1 MNMCTMEPGGR
12 KIGVMGGT
20 FNPIHMGHLLLAEW
34 AMEAAGL
41 DQILFIPTGI
51 PYMKGKCH
59 VLSGEMRL
67 QMTALAI
74 EDHPAFKVS
83 GMEVERKGYT
93 YTCDTMEQLKKKSP
107 KDEFY
112 FIMGADCLY
121 TIEKWR
127 DPERIFEACSVIA
140 AARNGS
146 SLLQM
151 EEKCNELSD
160 KFHGNILLLQFPAME
175 ISSTDIRERVACGR
189 SIRYLVPEKVREY
202 IISNHLYQEE
212 NHEKCECQKN

>member
-1 MNMCTMEPGGR
+1 MNMCTMEPCGR

-41 DQILFIPTGI
+41 DQILFVPTGI

-93 YTCDTMEQLKKKSP
+93 YTCDTMEQLKEKSP

-127 DPERIFEACSVIA
+127 DPERIFGACNVIA

-151 EEKCNELSD
+151 EEKCKELSD

-202 IISNHLYQEE
+202 IISNHLLFER
-212 NHEKCECQKN
+212 